1 MKRFIGVDPG
11 VGGGV
16 AVIGLCTPEEAE
28 RDGCHEDFAWKM
40 PPTEADLWHLLAD
53 MDDGETTAA
62 IEKATGMIP
71 GARGSQGIAKLQY
84 NRGLCVMALT
94 AAGIPFVEVSPAK
107 WQKPFGLYGQKHKSD
122 TEKKNSHKRV
132 AQQLFPALKITHAV
146 ADALLIAEWL
156 RRVESPK

>member
-16 AVIGLCTPEEAE
+16 TLIDGDGVI
-28 RDGCHEDFAWKM
+28 AWKM
-40 PPTEADLWHLLAD
+40 PPTERDLWWLVAD
-53 MDDGETTAA
+53 MEDDNTTAA

-84 NRGLCVMALT
+84 NRGCCVMALT

-107 WQKPFGLYGQKHKSD
+107 WQKPFGLYGRKFKSD
-122 TEKKNSHKRV
+122 TEKKNAHKRV
-132 AQQLFPALKITHAV
+132 AQQLFPTLEITHAV
-146 ADALLIAEWL
+146 ADSLLIAEWL
-156 RRVESPK
+156 RRTETSKGE